1 MGASGLGS
9 TSANLITPSGTG
21 SGGGGGGGGGGGPSG
36 DFSLVLVNLVTPGK
50 HVKKGEVV
58 AEFDRQYQL
67 NRLDDYK
74 DSVVQ
79 LDANVKKMKADLST
93 AKEAHVQLVNSAK
106 SDWDKALLDLKTA
119 EVRSAIEAEKLKLA
133 AEEAEAH
140 YKQLVQETKLVE
152 ESQRAQILAAE
163 IDRDKSKIEYDRAVA
178 NVDRM
183 VMRAPMDGI
192 VVMQSIWRGGDFGQ
206 VQQGDQLWPGRGF
219 MQIVDPSSMIL
230 MANLNQVDAES
241 IHLGQKA
248 MVRLDAYAGMQLR
261 AHVVGIA
268 AMTKPGIRRP
278 TYMRELP
285 VRLQLDDPDPR
296 VIPDLSASADI
307 TISTEKQAPLVPL
320 SGVFYD
326 NGPRPFVYLQ
336 SPSGWK
342 RQEIELGLKTNIAG
356 VVRAGLSAGDVVAT
370 AHPDTGKPGS

>member
-1 MGASGLGS
+1 A
-9 TSANLITPSGTG
+9 
-21 SGGGGGGGGGGGPSG
+21 
-36 DFSLVLVNLVTPGK
+36 
-50 HVKKGEVV
+50 
-58 AEFDRQYQL
+58 
-67 NRLDDYK
+67 
-74 DSVVQ
+74 
-79 LDANVKKMKADLST
+79 
-93 AKEAHVQLVNSAK
+93 AKEAHVRLVNSAK
-106 SDWDKALLDLKTA
+106 SDCGKASLDLKSA

-140 YKQLVQETKLVE
+140 YKQLVQESKLVE

-163 IDRDKSKIEYDRAVA
+163 IDRDQSKVDDDRAVA

-206 VQQGDQLWPGRGF
+206 VQQGDQLWPGRAF

-241 IHLGQKA
+241 IRLSQKA
-248 MVRLDAYAGMQLR
+248 IVRLDAYPGMQLR

-307 TISTEKQAPLVPL
+307 SISTEKQAPLVPL
-320 SGVFYD
+320 SAVFYD
-326 NGPRPFVYLQ
+326 SGPRPFVYLQ

-356 VVRAGLSAGDVVAT
+356 VVRSGLSAGDVVAT
-370 AHPDTGKPGS
+370 AHPETGKPGP